1 MRADFEVAPGFGEE
15 LLEFHARLLV
25 GGEAVGTAAAVV
37 GGAIGDEGICVGF
50 VDVADVGERRKRR
63 LFEALCGRLLLKRG
77 KEIL

>member
-25 GGEAVGTAAAVV
+25 GGEAAGTAAVV
-37 GGAIGDEGICVGF
+37 GGASGDEGICVGF
-50 VDVADVGERRKRR
+50 VDVVDVGERRKRR